1 MEVID
6 PGVSGV
12 WESGGGGGGGG
23 RSILSGV
30 LLLVWEL

>member
-12 WESGGGGGGGG
+12 WDSGGGGGGGG